1 LLFGELASPRAS
13 AALSALAEFAWTAQ
27 AAAVAWIGAVP
38 LVSLE
43 LLAPGAVVPLLAP
56 VASAE
61 ALAPSATSPVLAP
74 VASVEVE
81 EEFG

>member
-1 LLFGELASPRAS
+1 
-13 AALSALAEFAWTAQ
+13 
-27 AAAVAWIGAVP
+27 
-38 LVSLE
+38 VSLE